1 VIVQIPGNGS
11 TRVEREPALVTQQ
24 D

>member
-1 VIVQIPGNGS
+1 VVVQVPGNGS
-11 TRVEREPALVTQQ
+11 AAIEHEPALVTQE